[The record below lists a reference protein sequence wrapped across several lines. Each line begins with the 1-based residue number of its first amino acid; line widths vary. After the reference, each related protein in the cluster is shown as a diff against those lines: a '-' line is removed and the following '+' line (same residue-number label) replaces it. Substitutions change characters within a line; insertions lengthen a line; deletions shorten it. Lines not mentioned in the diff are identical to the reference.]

1 MFLHTVVET
10 KIHEAY
16 DDPWNMV
23 LSDEV
28 ITRSSVRALTVHDS
42 SSRNEV
48 LFNRDES
55 QNTRELA

>member
-1 MFLHTVVET
+1 MM
-10 KIHEAY
+10 I
-16 DDPWNMV
+16 PWNTV
-23 LSDEV
+23 QSDEV